1 MGRAHPGV
9 GSEGNA
15 SPTATDS
22 AEHARRFCEAT
33 TSMTTSTSPVTN
45 AAATS
50 MYELK
55 ASTHAS
61 KPVGDE
67 WCECVIRK
75 QPQKEAGILWIQTR
89 TRRHTNTQ
97 THAHTHTF
105 SHTLLTSSHTLLTHS
120 RSLSLTHAHT
130 HSHTHTHTHT
140 LSPDEPRTGPLW
152 VQWRHL

>member
-1 MGRAHPGV
+1 MCR
-9 GSEGNA
+9 
-15 SPTATDS
+15 TAIQRQ
-22 AEHARRFCEAT
+22 HADLCTRYTR
-33 TSMTTSTSPVTN
+33 TSPVTN

-120 RSLSLTHAHT
+120 RSLSLTRT
-130 HSHTHTHTHT
+130 HTHTHTHT
-140 LSPDEPRTGPLW
+140 LTRTHSLLMSHAPAHCGCNGDICNAVFLR
-152 VQWRHL
+152 QHKLLLQ